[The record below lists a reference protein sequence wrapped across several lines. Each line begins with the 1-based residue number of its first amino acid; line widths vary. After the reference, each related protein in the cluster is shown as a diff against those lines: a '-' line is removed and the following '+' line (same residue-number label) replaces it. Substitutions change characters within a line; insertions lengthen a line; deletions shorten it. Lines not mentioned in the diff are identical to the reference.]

1 MDTSKTKHT
10 FSFQVD
16 DAMAE
21 KVNDMVSH
29 CRTNGVKCSD
39 GVVMRAMITQTEIGP
54 VLVGIVRARKEQ
66 ERAERKQRTLAKDHS
81 DAPGKRTRAKARR

>member
-16 DAMAE
+16 QAMAD

-29 CRTNGVKCSD
+29 CLANGVKCSD
-39 GVVMRAMITQTEIGP
+39 GMVMRALISQTEIGP
-54 VLVGIVRARKEQ
+54 VLVGVVRARKEA
-66 ERAERKQRTLAKDHS
+66 EREERKQKTMANDRS
-81 DAPGKRTRAKARR
+81 DDSGKRPRAKARR